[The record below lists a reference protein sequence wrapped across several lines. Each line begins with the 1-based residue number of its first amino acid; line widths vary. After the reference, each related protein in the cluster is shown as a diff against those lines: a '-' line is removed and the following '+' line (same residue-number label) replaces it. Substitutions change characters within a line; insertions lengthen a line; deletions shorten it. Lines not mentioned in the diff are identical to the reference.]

1 MTTNIGTINLAEI
14 ELSEDSLEVF
24 IPIITVSENLKATI
38 EEQSEKAKTEYQK
51 EILDCK
57 GMKWSDSGSD
67 ITYQALHIVMENH
80 KISYELCF
88 EVTDKENEI
97 IDTGFNLKVD
107 LPEHTEEIKK
117 LIIKAMIDKFF

>member
-14 ELSEDSLEVF
+14 ELSEDCLEVF
-24 IPIITVSENLKATI
+24 IPVITVSDNLKATI
-38 EEQSEKAKTEYQK
+38 EEQSEKTKTEYQRK
-51 EILDCK
+51 ILDCK
-57 GMKWSDSGSD
+57 GMKWSDSGSN
-67 ITYQALHIVMENH
+67 ITYQALHIAMENH

-88 EVTDKENEI
+88 EVEDKENEI

-117 LIIKAMIDKFF
+117 LIIKAIIDKFF